1 MSRKRNPAK
10 RTVFTPTECI
20 PQPDGSVL
28 VRPGRP
34 VVLDDTVGTA
44 EAARILG
51 VSQRWVAWQCEL
63 REFRSAYK
71 PGGRLF
77 SNWRLARKEVFARL
91 AAPAPVEKAQ
101 RDPPK
106 KPRGRRQPK
115 RRK

>member
-28 VRPGRP
+28 LRPGRP
-34 VVLDDTVGTA
+34 MLLDDIVGTA

-51 VSQRWVAWQCEL
+51 ISQRWVAWQCEL

-71 PGGRLF
+71 PGGRLL
-77 SNWRLARKEVFARL
+77 SRWRLARKEVLARL
-91 AAPAPVEKAQ
+91 AAPASAEKAP
-101 RDPPK
+101 RDPPGQ
-106 KPRGRRQPK
+106 PRGRCQPK